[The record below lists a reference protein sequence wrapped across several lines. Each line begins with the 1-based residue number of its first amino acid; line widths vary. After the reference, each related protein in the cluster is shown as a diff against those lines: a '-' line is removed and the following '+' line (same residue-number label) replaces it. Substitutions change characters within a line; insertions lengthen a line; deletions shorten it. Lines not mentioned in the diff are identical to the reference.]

1 MKHPVEIVF
10 DALTSIVVPAMEAP
24 VSVDGF
30 CSCCGRAHHE
40 FGGKGFVGL
49 NSYKQRYIH
58 CIACHSFNVGSP
70 EVTGIERG
78 DSVPQKFGMWSGVGA
93 VIDVKFGRST
103 LLAPDGVIKKLP
115 KYFLDRVHVEDVKVS
130 QHLNW
135 IIGNQVELPFIYIRI
150 WSKNIFA
157 HSKSKCDRKLGFGL
171 VL

>member
-1 MKHPVEIVF
+1 M
-10 DALTSIVVPAMEAP
+10 
-24 VSVDGF
+24 
-30 CSCCGRAHHE
+30 
-40 FGGKGFVGL
+40 
-49 NSYKQRYIH
+49 
-58 CIACHSFNVGSP
+58 
-70 EVTGIERG
+70 TGIERG

-93 VIDVKFGRST
+93 VIDVKSGRST